1 MQNGRHYSRVLL
13 FHSTRPDSPGGLGT
27 KGRSESADTN
37 TQHYT
42 LHELDKISRLLVF
55 ITLST
60 TETPLN
66 ATVHIRLSTAEGGEK
81 KKISK
86 SDSVS
91 QNYTQTKSKGRLL
104 CSTAFLNRWHCKTT
118 QFEFN
123 SALFF
128 LQFHWA
134 QWANKCGT
142 PSDRFLMN
150 CLLTKTMIMAQ
161 SWRLSWQIPA
171 QRRPTPVRLS
181 VVYCRRYPALWAA
194 HINFEPNCKK

>member
-128 LQFHWA
+128 CNSIGHNEQTSAVHHQIGSWWSVCWPR
-134 QWANKCGT
+134 QW
-142 PSDRFLMN
+142 
-150 CLLTKTMIMAQ
+150 
-161 SWRLSWQIPA
+161 
-171 QRRPTPVRLS
+171 
-181 VVYCRRYPALWAA
+181 LWPRVGGY
-194 HINFEPNCKK
+194 HGKFRHKDVQHQWDCQ